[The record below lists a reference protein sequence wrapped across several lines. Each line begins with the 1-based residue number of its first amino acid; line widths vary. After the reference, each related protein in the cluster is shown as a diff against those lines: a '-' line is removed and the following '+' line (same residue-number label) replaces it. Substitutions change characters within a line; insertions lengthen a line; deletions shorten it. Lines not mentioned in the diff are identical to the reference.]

1 MTIYFTVAAGALI
14 GIAITLYK
22 QRNAAAQAEAD
33 RRFLEEYRQNKK
45 DLKESE
51 IMIVKLT
58 VLIAFNYARDGLS
71 RNEVFIN
78 LLSSLDENGTPQAR
92 IPSEMKAQ
100 INAGFAIF
108 ETDPPTT
115 PEEVF
120 ALEVDLHAKLPAGWQ
135 A

>member
-1 MTIYFTVAAGALI
+1 MNFYIAAIAGALI
-14 GIAITLYK
+14 GIFITLYK
-22 QRNAAAQAEAD
+22 QRKAAAQAEED
-33 RRFLEEYRQNKK
+33 RQILERYRQNKK
-45 DLKESE
+45 AIDDGN

-78 LLSSLDENGTPQAR
+78 LLSDLDENGTPQAR

-108 ETDPPTT
+108 ETDPHTT

-120 ALEVDLHAKLPAGWQ
+120 ALEVDLHTKLPVRWQ

>member
-14 GIAITLYK
+14 GIAVTLYK
-22 QRNAAAQAEAD
+22 QRKAAAQAEAD
-33 RRFLEEYRQNKK
+33 RRFLEKYRQNKK

-58 VLIAFNYARDGLS
+58 VLIAFNGAKEGLS

-78 LLSSLDENGTPQAR
+78 LLNDLDENGTPQAR
-92 IPSEMKAQ
+92 IPSAMKAQ
-100 INAGFAIF
+100 INAGFAIY
-108 ETDPPTT
+108 ESDPHIT
-115 PEEVF
+115 PEEVY
-120 ALEVDLHAKLPAGWQ
+120 AMEVDTNTKLPAGWQ